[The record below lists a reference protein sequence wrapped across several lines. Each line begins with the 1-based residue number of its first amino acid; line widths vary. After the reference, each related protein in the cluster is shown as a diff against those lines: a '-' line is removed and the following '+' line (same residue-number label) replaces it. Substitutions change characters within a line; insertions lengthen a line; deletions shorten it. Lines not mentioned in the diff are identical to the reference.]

1 MTELEER
8 WRRVMDGKAEAERGA
23 GREVG
28 SVRLR
33 AVSKFQP
40 ASAIAELYH
49 LGQVGFG
56 ENYMQEARAK
66 QAELADLAIR
76 WHATGPVQTNKAK
89 EVAGHFSLLHTLG
102 TEALA
107 RAILRRL
114 PEGAVQDALL
124 QVNIGEE
131 P

>member
-8 WRRVMDGKAEAERGA
+8 WRRVMEGKAEAERGA

-28 SVRLR
+28 SVRLL

-49 LGQVGFG
+49 LGQIDFG

-66 QAELADLAIR
+66 QAELSDLAIR

-89 EVAGHFSLLHTLG
+89 EVAG
-102 TEALA
+102 
-107 RAILRRL
+107 
-114 PEGAVQDALL
+114 
-124 QVNIGEE
+124 NC
-131 P
+131 